1 MLHFISFLKCI
12 LLHSTHSHIS
22 TEASKERG
30 ADIGKPKSG
39 RKWKR
44 IQQTRASASG
54 KPKSKTAWAQKQKR
68 RRDAKRVKEME
79 KELVERKKQKKRE
92 ARERR
97 EENARRKLENE
108 MKSAHVQEIV
118 KVDKLKNMSKKQLKH
133 IRRTSVRADGTME
146 LVPVYK

>member
-1 MLHFISFLKCI
+1 MKTFNIKQ
-12 LLHSTHSHIS
+12 
-22 TEASKERG
+22 TEASEERTVVRG
-30 ADIGKPKSG
+30 APKSG

-44 IQQTRASASG
+44 VQTTRSSAAG
-54 KPKSKTAWAQKQKR
+54 KPQSKSAWERKQKR

-79 KELVERKKQKKRE
+79 KEMVERKKQKKRE

-118 KVDKLKNMSKKQLKH
+118 KVDKLKRMSKKQLKH

-146 LVPVYK
+146 LVPVYKK